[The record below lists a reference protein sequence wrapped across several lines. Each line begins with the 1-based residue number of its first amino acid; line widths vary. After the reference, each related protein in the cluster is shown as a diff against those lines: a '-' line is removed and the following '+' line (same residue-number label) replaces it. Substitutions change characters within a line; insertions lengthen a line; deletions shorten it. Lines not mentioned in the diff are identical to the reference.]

1 MKRIHIMLNV
11 SSLANAKKFYSAL
24 LGIAPTKEK
33 DDYLQWKINNPSLN
47 LSLKSDAAEAFG
59 VNHLGIEASSEEE
72 LQSLYQQAKNANV
85 AMEEE
90 GLTTCCYA
98 KSQKSWAKDADQ
110 NEWELFTTYQDSPG
124 YYESA
129 VALK

>member
-11 SSLANAKKFYSAL
+11 SSLAKAKKFYSAL
-24 LGIAPTKEK
+24 LGTTPTKEK
-33 DDYLQWKINNPSLN
+33 PDYLQWKIDNPSLN
-47 LSLKSDAAEAFG
+47 LSIESNPEEAFG
-59 VNHLGIEASSEEE
+59 VNHMGIEAGSEEE

-110 NEWELFTTYQDSPG
+110 NEWELFTTYQDNPS

-129 VALK
+129 VLSK